1 MTQPTSRQAPLPG
14 NVLQTV
20 TNLDTYAGN
29 SGRYDTT
36 DPELAQVTT
45 SMLDGHTCC
54 PQHRRHRPVLD
65 LDLPAQLIPSS
76 TPGHFHLYLD
86 VELSHS
92 TYMDLLTALAAAG
105 IIERGYADA
114 SRERG
119 YTAVRLPWVRKD
131 DLTVD
136 PAVPMEYQR

>member
-1 MTQPTSRQAPLPG
+1 
-14 NVLQTV
+14 V

>member
-1 MTQPTSRQAPLPG
+1 
-14 NVLQTV
+14 
-20 TNLDTYAGN
+20 
-29 SGRYDTT
+29 
-36 DPELAQVTT
+36 
-45 SMLDGHTCC
+45 
-54 PQHRRHRPVLD
+54 VLD